1 MHAKI
6 TIAPKKGKNNKMEVK
21 KEKKKKTFDINKSQN
36 ALTILVVGGGAISV
50 SGKLISKILL
60 NSKTKKFKNNNKTV
74 PHDKYHSKHL

>member
-36 ALTILVVGGGAISV
+36 ALTILVVGGGAISEV
-50 SGKLISKILL
+50 V
-60 NSKTKKFKNNNKTV
+60 N
-74 PHDKYHSKHL
+74 